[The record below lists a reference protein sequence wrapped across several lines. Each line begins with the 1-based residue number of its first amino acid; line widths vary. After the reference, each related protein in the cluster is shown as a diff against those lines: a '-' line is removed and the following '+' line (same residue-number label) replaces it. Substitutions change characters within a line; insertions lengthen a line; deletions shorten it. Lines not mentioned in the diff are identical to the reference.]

1 MKISRKKLTSIV
13 TLTVFLSLP
22 ATASFASVTIEQ
34 NNLFPTFLT
43 NSSATAADQTND
55 SVQIKTLEITTG
67 NTTSK
72 IEYCLLSNDSDWS
85 VDIVLAKTAVG
96 SGEDLKSMTTRSG
109 ALVGISGSDF
119 QNLDNNKPKD
129 PYGVLVSRGRILH
142 TDSASC
148 DALVFTADGT
158 AEIASLSISGTLSVG
173 GKDYTIDAVN
183 HTPSQSVSAVTIFD
197 QSRGNNVGFNYGTNY
212 IVQNGVVKQIQTNIN
227 SEIPQGG
234 YVINVIGKNDAL
246 AAALKVNTAV
256 KYSLT
261 LKGYELKNIQ
271 AAVKAEKILVKDSA
285 SALVA
290 SQLSQADNTAVNRTA
305 IGWNK
310 DGDLILVAGVRC
322 DLTTLANIM
331 IKAGAVQ
338 AVSLNGGAS
347 SGLFVD
353 ESYVAEPL
361 CDISN
366 ALVFKENLL
375 TK

>member
-1 MKISRKKLTSIV
+1 MKNLRQKITSIF

-22 ATASFASVTIEQ
+22 TTASFASVPIEQ
-34 NNLFPTFLT
+34 NDLFPTFLT
-43 NSSATAADQTND
+43 NSTTTTADQAND
-55 SVQIKTLEITTG
+55 SVQLKELEITSG

-72 IEYCLLSNDSDWS
+72 IKYCLLSSDSDWS
-85 VDIVLAKTAVG
+85 VDIVLAKAAVG
-96 SGEDLKSMTTRSG
+96 SGEELKSMTSRST

-119 QNLDNNKPKD
+119 QNYDNNKPKD

-148 DALVFTADGT
+148 DALIFSTDGKT
-158 AEIASLSISGTLSVG
+158 EIASLSFTGTLSVG
-173 GKDYTIDAVN
+173 GKDYPINAVN
-183 HTPSQSVSAVTIFD
+183 HTPSQSVASITIFD
-197 QSRGNNVGFNYGTNY
+197 QSRGTNVGFNYGTNY
-212 IVQNGVVKQIQTNIN
+212 IVQNGVVKKIQTNIN

-234 YVINVIGKNDAL
+234 YVINVIGKNDEL
-246 AAALKVNTAV
+246 ATALKVNTAV

-285 SALVA
+285 NTLVA
-290 SQLSQADNTAVNRTA
+290 SQLSQADTTAVNRTA

-310 DGDLILVAGVRC
+310 DGDLILMAGVRC
-322 DLTTLANIM
+322 DLNTLANSM
-331 IKAGAVQ
+331 VKAGAVQ

-353 ESYVAEPL
+353 GNYVAEPL

-366 ALVFKENLL
+366 AIVFKENLL
-375 TK
+375 KK

>member
-212 IVQNGVVKQIQTNIN
+212 IVQNGVVKKIQTNIN

-256 KYSLT
+256 KY
-261 LKGYELKNIQ
+261 
-271 AAVKAEKILVKDSA
+271 SA

-353 ESYVAEPL
+353 ESYIAEPL
-361 CDISN
+361 CEISN
-366 ALVFKENLL
+366 ALIFKEDLL